1 MYHELGSRVEPQR
14 LKLVLRIADIT
25 GGGNQMWLNRND
37 ATVSQGGRVV
47 RARAAQQ
54 LAQLKPTTQVRYR
67 TDPRHTDTATTKG
80 LQGALAQCRLA
91 DNIILLNEAENI

>member
-25 GGGNQMWLNRND
+25 GGRNQMWLNRND

>member
-25 GGGNQMWLNRND
+25 GGRNQMWLNRND
-37 ATVSQGGRVV
+37 ATLSQGGRVV

>member
-1 MYHELGSRVEPQR
+1 
-14 LKLVLRIADIT
+14 
-25 GGGNQMWLNRND
+25 MWLKRAD

-47 RARAAQQ
+47 RAQAAQQ
-54 LAQLKPTTQVRYR
+54 LAQLKRTTQVRYR